1 MTHVKNAPIRPAI
14 RKYTHPR
21 LGWIQSPKVNVIET
35 NDEFQIH
42 LAVPGLSKSQIDIK
56 VEDDQIRISAATSK
70 DEKINYLRKEF
81 DYSKFEKVFDLPES
95 IDQSKVEAKLN
106 NGILHVTLAKKEEAK
121 KLPPQSIKIK

>member
-1 MTHVKNAPIRPAI
+1 MTHVKYAPIRPAI

-35 NDEFQIH
+35 NDEFQVH